1 MVRRS
6 QECERVRAS
15 ISVALDGEL
24 SEFESMHLSA
34 HLQDCAT
41 CREFE
46 ASAQISTAALRS
58 APLEPLS
65 RPVAVPSRR
74 RLTLPVRVPTAAA
87 AAAVLMVAFGGVFE
101 SLHGGAAIRGSGSQ
115 PSANAFD
122 SRLDSRAITKRQ
134 QQANLN
140 ELLVRRALYQSNL
153 IARHPGFQTP

>member
-46 ASAQISTAALRS
+46 ASAQVSTAALRS

-74 RLTLPVRVPTAAA
+74 RLALPVRVPTAA

-101 SLHGGAAIRGSGSQ
+101 SLHGGIAIRGSE
-115 PSANAFD
+115 PSASAVD
-122 SRLDSRAITKRQ
+122 SRIDTRAITKRQ
-134 QQANLN
+134 QQANLDQ
-140 ELLVRRALYQSNL
+140 LLARRALYQSNL
-153 IARHPGFQTP
+153 IARHPGFQAP

>member
-34 HLQDCAT
+34 HLQDCAS

-46 ASAQISTAALRS
+46 ASARISTAALRS

-65 RPVAVPSRR
+65 RPIAVPSRR
-74 RLTLPVRVPTAAA
+74 RLALPVRVPTPA

-101 SLHGGAAIRGSGSQ
+101 SLHGGAAIRGSE
-115 PSANAFD
+115 PSASA
-122 SRLDSRAITKRQ
+122 LDSRVDTRSITKRQ
-134 QQANLN
+134 QQAKLP
-140 ELLVRRALYQSNL
+140 ELVVRRAPSQSNL
-153 IARHPGFQTP
+153 IARHPVFQAP

>member
-6 QECERVRAS
+6 QECEHVRAS

-24 SEFESMHLSA
+24 SEFESMRLSA

-41 CREFE
+41 CREFQ
-46 ASAQISTAALRS
+46 ASAQVSTAALRS

-74 RLTLPVRVPTAAA
+74 RLALPMRVPTAAA

-101 SLHGGAAIRGSGSQ
+101 TLHGGAAISGSQ
-115 PSANAFD
+115 PSTSAFD
-122 SRLDSRAITKRQ
+122 SRVAVRAITKRQ
-134 QQANLN
+134 QAANLN

-153 IARHPGFQTP
+153 IARHPGFQAP